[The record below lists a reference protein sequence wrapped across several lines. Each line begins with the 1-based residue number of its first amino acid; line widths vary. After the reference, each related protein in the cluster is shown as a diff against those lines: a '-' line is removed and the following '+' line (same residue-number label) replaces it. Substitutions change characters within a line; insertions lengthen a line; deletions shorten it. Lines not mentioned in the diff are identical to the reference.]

1 MQKNWRDITVK
12 KASMSEVSISEV
24 SIIHKLDISSAPL
37 PVAYEKAKLAISECN
52 NIDECKDWSDK
63 AQALASYARQA
74 GDDELEQMS
83 KRIRARAM
91 RRCGELLKMFDGRS
105 GQNFPNAK
113 RDGAVPFSK
122 SQIGEAAGLSE
133 RQIKQSNNLSNI
145 SENDFNHQIESDQV
159 PTLTQLS
166 DQGKKKIDYLYKPKP
181 TGFADAIHLKGA
193 LKELYGYTKKYDP
206 EYIINAMDDIDKKE
220 VSKIIGSLELWFDK
234 FIVKV

>member
-12 KASMSEVSISEV
+12 KASMSEVSL
-24 SIIHKLDISSAPL
+24 IHKLDISSAPL

-91 RRCGELLKMFDGRS
+91 RRCGELLKMFDGRGGDRKS
-105 GQNFPNAK
+105 DDFK
-113 RDGAVPFSK
+113 RDGTDPFDK

-220 VSKIIGSLELWFDK
+220 VSKIIGALELWFDK

>member
-91 RRCGELLKMFDGRS
+91 RRCGELLKMFDGKGNNQHSR
-105 GQNFPNAK
+105 NDPTK
-113 RDGAVPFSK
+113 L
-122 SQIGEAAGLSE
+122 QIGLDAGLSKDQQVTAN
-133 RQIKQSNNLSNI
+133 RLSNI